1 MPTLTI
7 KSDKPMVVIPIEE
20 YDSMR
25 KTIEVL
31 SNPSLVQDIE
41 QGLKD
46 IEEGRTRKLSD
57 LRREHQ
63 KKNGN

>member
-57 LRREHQ
+57 LRRYYS
-63 KKNGN
+63 

>member
-1 MPTLTI
+1 
-7 KSDKPMVVIPIEE
+7 MVVIPIEE

-57 LRREHQ
+57 LRRYYS
-63 KKNGN
+63 